1 MANEELRRT
10 PLYEEHKELGA
21 RLVDFSGWEMPVQ
34 YEGIKA
40 EHQAVR
46 NRVGL
51 FDVSHMGEAVFR
63 GPDAEKVAQCL
74 VTRGV
79 SRLETG
85 QGAPCSTYLGDEER
99 VAPL

>member
-1 MANEELRRT
+1 MFAFIS
-10 PLYEEHKELGA
+10 PIIVLY
-21 RLVDFSGWEMPVQ
+21 
-34 YEGIKA
+34 
-40 EHQAVR
+40 
-46 NRVGL
+46 GL
-51 FDVSHMGEAVFR
+51 FDVSHIGEAVFR